1 MSAESKQSIVN
12 RLNAQNVIRRPV
24 LGGPPRPGAFD
35 PMQKA
40 PEYDPK
46 NPFLVIQQLP
56 QQIPFRAF
64 FSNVPTDKLYDIR
77 NLIDEI
83 LGSRPDAKR

>member
-1 MSAESKQSIVN
+1 
-12 RLNAQNVIRRPV
+12 
-24 LGGPPRPGAFD
+24 
-35 PMQKA
+35 MQKA